1 MEFINQLVKSH
12 ASKADESDSDSASST
27 ADWKKGV
34 NSLQQMYI
42 AQQYRQNN
50 GLDSEEDVNSIDDDQ
65 LKSLK
70 KKAKKAEKTLKQS

>member
-1 MEFINQLVKSH
+1 MKFINQLVKSH
-12 ASKADESDSDSASST
+12 ALKEESDSDSKSVA

-34 NSLQQMYI
+34 NQVQQMYM

-50 GLDSEEDVNSIDDDQ
+50 GLDSEEDVSSIDDDQ

-70 KKAKKAEKTLKQS
+70 KKAKKTQKNLKKN